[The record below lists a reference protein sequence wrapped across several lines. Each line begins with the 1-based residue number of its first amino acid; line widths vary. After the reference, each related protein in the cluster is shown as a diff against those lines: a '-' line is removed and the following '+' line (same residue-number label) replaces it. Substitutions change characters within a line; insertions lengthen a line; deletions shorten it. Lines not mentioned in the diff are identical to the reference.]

1 VSSTNALAVFKIFS
15 LWSEKVSFSFSAW
28 RVPAVAKSIVVS
40 KSPIIPDT
48 VLAALTQ
55 AWVPRVPVD
64 DNLCNIY

>member
-15 LWSEKVSFSFSAW
+15 RWSEKVSFSFSAW

-40 KSPIIPDT
+40 RSPIIPDT

-55 AWVPRVPVD
+55 A
-64 DNLCNIY
+64 